1 MDGKPQNKVELD
13 SVIVTAQLNQRAFRA
28 PDLQAENAL
37 IVNLV
42 AEMAKSPEDIFHRL
56 TETVLKLCDAQS
68 AGISLLDKE
77 HKGFYWPAIAGQ
89 WKPYIGGGT
98 PRDFG
103 PCGTVLDR
111 NATLLFSHPER
122 HFNYL
127 AAASPA
133 IEEGLLAPFYINGK
147 AVGTIWVIAHDAE
160 HQFDAEDAR
169 ALESL
174 SKFTSAAYK
183 TLTDIGAFNNQLH

>member
-1 MDGKPQNKVELD
+1 MNSKSQNSLD
-13 SVIVTAQLNQRAFRA
+13 LESVIVTAELNHRPFRT
-28 PDLQAENAL
+28 PDFQAENAI
-37 IVNLV
+37 IVSLV
-42 AEMAKSPEDIFHRL
+42 EEMAKSPEDIFQKL
-56 TETVLKLCDAQS
+56 VEAVLELCDAQS
-68 AGISLLDKE
+68 AGISLLDKGN
-77 HKGFYWPAIAGQ
+77 KKFFWPAIAGK

-127 AAASPA
+127 AEASPA
-133 IEEGLLAPFYINGK
+133 IEEGLLALFYINGK
-147 AVGTIWVIAHDAE
+147 AVGTIWAIAHDAE
-160 HQFDAEDAR
+160 HQFDVEDAR

-183 TLTDIGAFNNQLH
+183 TLADIGAINQLH

>member
-1 MDGKPQNKVELD
+1 MNPTPSHSVDLESVIITAELD
-13 SVIVTAQLNQRAFRA
+13 HRPLRTADFLNENVVITS
-28 PDLQAENAL
+28 
-37 IVNLV
+37 LV
-42 AEMAKSPEDIFHRL
+42 REMAKSPEDIFQKL
-56 TETVLKLCDAQS
+56 VEAVLKLCDAQS

-77 HKGFYWPAIAGQ
+77 HKAFYWPAIAGQ
-89 WKPYIGGGT
+89 WKHYIGGGT

-147 AVGTIWVIAHDAE
+147 AVGTIWAITHDVE
-160 HQFDAEDAR
+160 HQFDAEDVR

-183 TLTDIGAFNNQLH
+183 TLTDIGAFDNQLR